1 MADETNKVHFDLTN
15 VYVAPLTFE
24 GGVPAF
30 GAPKRLPG
38 AISMDLSPQGNTVKL
53 RADGIV
59 YYSTT
64 SNSGYEGDLN
74 LAMVPDWFR
83 SECLGE
89 KLTEKDK
96 VLVENALAE
105 PSPFALLYEFLY
117 DKKHRRHAIFSCM
130 AGRVNVKGE
139 NKDNQKDPDTETL
152 RLTAVPLPDGKVK
165 ASTTEETPDEVYQ
178 GWNTAVWTGDA
189 AQ

>member
-24 GGVPAF
+24 GGAPAF

-38 AISMDLSPQGNTVKL
+38 AISIDLAAQGNTVKL

-74 LAMVPDWFR
+74 LAMTPDWFR
-83 SECLGE
+83 QEYLGE
-89 KLTEKDK
+89 TLSEKDK
-96 VLVENALAE
+96 VLVENALAD
-105 PSPFALLYEFLY
+105 PKPFALLYEFLY
-117 DKKHRRHAIFSCM
+117 DKKHRRHVLYSCT
-130 AGRVNVKGE
+130 AGRVSVKGE
-139 NKDNQKDPDTETL
+139 NKENQKDPDTETL
-152 RLTAVPLPDGKVK
+152 HLVSVPLPGGNVK
-165 ASTTEETPDEVYQ
+165 ASTTEETPDAVYND
-178 GWNTAVWTGDA
+178 WNTAVWTADA